1 MRSNKVDNKVGVV
14 VDVFGDLDENN
25 PWVRVRWTVPMHAF
39 EWCKQEGLAII
50 SENIPPDTCDE

>member
-1 MRSNKVDNKVGVV
+1 V
-14 VDVFGDLDENN
+14 VDIFGDLDENN